1 MPSQWKKNKKRKGKP
16 TPSPTNKET
25 VSKKKKKQ
33 TDLVVAET
41 QSESEYVDAQEQL
54 EQLEQSEEHRD
65 FHNLADSLPYLPDS
79 QNSNVSDD
87 SPKSKFLSMSQASNM
102 NSVAPVES
110 GVSTIADESFPQSQS
125 VLQGQALAFSST
137 PVPSGPPCTALDSG

>member
-16 TPSPTNKET
+16 TTSPTNKEI

-33 TDLVVAET
+33 IDLAVAET
-41 QSESEYVDAQEQL
+41 QSESEYLDSQEQL
-54 EQLEQSEEHRD
+54 EQSDELRD
-65 FHNLADSLPYLPDS
+65 FHNLADSLPYLPGSQDS
-79 QNSNVSDD
+79 SVSDD
-87 SPKSKFLSMSQASNM
+87 IPKSKFLSTSQASNM
-102 NSVAPVES
+102 NSVAPAES

-137 PVPSGPPCTALDSG
+137 PVPSGPPRTALDSG